1 VLAPDTDGAHVIHR
15 GLTVIQQSNILTTIR
30 LEALMESRAFKD
42 SLYAQFARLGHAVST
57 PKRLELLELLSQGEK
72 TVEQLAEQSATPLKN
87 TSAHLRVLRQAR
99 LVETRRDGQ
108 HVWYRLADEA
118 VAAFLLALQAL
129 GRHRYA
135 EVREI
140 AESYLER
147 RDTLEPIAPVELRR
161 RLDAGDVTLLD
172 VRPADEF
179 AAGHIPG
186 ALSVPVAELA
196 DRLRELPKRKEIVA
210 YCRGP
215 YCVLAV
221 TAVELLRQR
230 GYRARRLIESIPAW
244 RARGYPIDR
253 DPPGRERAGTPPA
266 RVARLRRG
274 RRP

>member
-1 VLAPDTDGAHVIHR
+1 
-15 GLTVIQQSNILTTIR
+15 
-30 LEALMESRAFKD
+30 MESRAFKD

-57 PKRLELLELLSQGEK
+57 PKRLELLDLLSQGEK
-72 TVEQLAEQSATPLKN
+72 TVEQLAEQSSTPLKN

-108 HVWYRLADEA
+108 RIWYRQADEG
-118 VAAFLLALQAL
+118 VATFLLSLQAL

-135 EVREI
+135 EVREV
-140 AESYLER
+140 AELYLER
-147 RDTLEPIAPVELRR
+147 RDTLEPIAPEELRR
-161 RLDAGDVTLLD
+161 RLEAGEVTLID
-172 VRPADEF
+172 VRPEDEF

-196 DRLRELPKRKEIVA
+196 DRLREFPRRKEIVA

-221 TAVELLRQR
+221 TAIEVLRQR

-244 RARGYPIDR
+244 RARGYPVTR
-253 DPPGRERAGTPPA
+253 DPAGRERAGTAPA
-266 RVARLRRG
+266 RVARRREG
-274 RRP
+274 RQP